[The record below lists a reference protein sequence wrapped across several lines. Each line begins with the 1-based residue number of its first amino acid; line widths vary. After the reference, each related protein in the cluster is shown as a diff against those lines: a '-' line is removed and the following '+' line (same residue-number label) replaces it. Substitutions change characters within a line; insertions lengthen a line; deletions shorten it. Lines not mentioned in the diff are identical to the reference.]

1 MEQTT
6 KHKTCAVVVTHNR
19 RALLER
25 CLAALKQQSAPCD
38 VLVVDNASTDGTER
52 WLAEQAAQD
61 SRLRLYRSAEN
72 LGGAGGFHTGMRLAL
87 EAGYEWLWIMDDDSL
102 AAPTALEKLLA
113 ADRAL
118 AGEYGWLSSR
128 ALWTDGTPCRMNVQ
142 RRTPYR
148 DITDFTGCLVPSV
161 MASFVSLFLRA
172 ETARRFGLPL
182 KEFFIWT
189 DDWEY
194 TRRISRR
201 LPCYVCTESMVVH
214 AMRHNTVVDIATDS
228 EERLPRYRYAYR
240 NDVYLYRREGVAGWL
255 WLLAKDGYH
264 TARLL
269 LAGRPKRIAI
279 IWKGFWEGVRFRVQ
293 AEAGEEV

>member
-102 AAPTALEKLLA
+102 AAPTALEIQ
-113 ADRAL
+113 
-118 AGEYGWLSSR
+118 SIF
-128 ALWTDGTPCRMNVQ
+128 N
-142 RRTPYR
+142 
-148 DITDFTGCLVPSV
+148 
-161 MASFVSLFLRA
+161 
-172 ETARRFGLPL
+172 
-182 KEFFIWT
+182 
-189 DDWEY
+189 
-194 TRRISRR
+194 
-201 LPCYVCTESMVVH
+201 
-214 AMRHNTVVDIATDS
+214 
-228 EERLPRYRYAYR
+228 
-240 NDVYLYRREGVAGWL
+240 
-255 WLLAKDGYH
+255 
-264 TARLL
+264 
-269 LAGRPKRIAI
+269 
-279 IWKGFWEGVRFRVQ
+279 
-293 AEAGEEV
+293 